1 MSFLEGFRF
10 RVSDSIMHRLDPRIK
25 FLYVCVMFVI
35 AIMYTDLLVQILLFV
50 LQFPAVYLGKVY
62 RQWVKSMRGAVFLAV
77 FIIASI
83 LLSQY
88 FYYGYNLL
96 LSDFEYALAMSM
108 RFIVL
113 VASFSIFF
121 LTTSPDYLG
130 LALEQSGV
138 PYQFCFAFVTA
149 VRFVPVLADEAQRII
164 DAQRS
169 RGMELEKGNFLKRV
183 RNYIPILIPLIVNAV
198 KRSLELA
205 ESMESRA
212 WGSSKKRSSYYTL
225 KLKRGDY
232 VLTAI
237 SLAALSLGLYLKYL
251 VMQGA
256 VEIPMLLSLILKPLI

>member
-10 RVSDSIMHRLDPRIK
+10 RGSDSLMHRLDPRVK
-25 FLYVCVMFVI
+25 FVYVCVIFVI
-35 AIMYTDLLVQILLFV
+35 AVMYTDFLVQVLLFI
-50 LQFPAVYLGKVY
+50 LQFPAVYLGRVY
-62 RQWVKSMRGAVFLAV
+62 RQWMKSMRGAVFLAV
-77 FIIASI
+77 FILVSI

-164 DAQRS
+164 DAQKS
-169 RGMELEKGNFLKRV
+169 RGMELEKGSFLKRV

-225 KLKRGDY
+225 KLRRGDY
-232 VLTAI
+232 ALAAI
-237 SLAALSLGLYLKYL
+237 SIAALSISLYVKYL
-251 VMQGA
+251 VMQGLIR
-256 VEIPMLLSLILKPLI
+256 IPMVLPLILRT

>member
-1 MSFLEGFRF
+1 
-10 RVSDSIMHRLDPRIK
+10 
-25 FLYVCVMFVI
+25 
-35 AIMYTDLLVQILLFV
+35 
-50 LQFPAVYLGKVY
+50 
-62 RQWVKSMRGAVFLAV
+62 MRGAIFLAV
-77 FIIASI
+77 FILASI

-96 LSDFEYALAMSM
+96 LSDFEYAIAMSM

-169 RGMELEKGNFLKRV
+169 RGMELEKGSFLKRV

-225 KLKRGDY
+225 KLRRGDY

-237 SLAALSLGLYLKYL
+237 SIAALSISLYVKYL
-251 VMQGA
+251 VMQGL
-256 VEIPMLLSLILKPLI
+256 VRIPMILPLILKT